1 MAKENVN
8 SVSIPT
14 GSHLAASATP
24 SRRLRNG
31 QQRQVDELYDL
42 FDTVMI
48 ESLLKRHPSLNKFS
62 GA

>member
-1 MAKENVN
+1 MANENVN

-14 GSHLAASATP
+14 GSGLAASATP

>member
-1 MAKENVN
+1 MDNENIN
-8 SVSIPT
+8 PVSIPAR
-14 GSHLAASATP
+14 SRLAANASP
-24 SRRLRNG
+24 SMRVQNG
-31 QQRQVDELYDL
+31 RQRQVDELYDL

>member
-1 MAKENVN
+1 MANENVN
-8 SVSIPT
+8 SLSIPT
-14 GSHLAASATP
+14 ELRLAAGATP
-24 SRRLRNG
+24 SMRTRNG
-31 QQRQVDELYDL
+31 RQRQVDELYDL